1 MFDEEKPRPKGEIV
15 LGQDLYDFS
24 VEDLSERIS
33 DLQDEIKRVERAR
46 EEKRKGLDAAAAIF
60 GKS

>member
-1 MFDEEKPRPKGEIV
+1 MFDEEKQSPKGEIV
-15 LGQDLYDFS
+15 LGEDLYDFS

-33 DLQDEIKRVERAR
+33 DLKEEIIRVQGARDKKRR
-46 EEKRKGLDAAAAIF
+46 GLDDAAAIF